1 MCVINLFL
9 GESEYLLYIFQVNPR
24 RTLYKTYLD
33 KIKASLRYTEPH
45 KEYSSD
51 VEIINYIKNVFPTQR
66 DQGKAIRKALAE
78 AVEEGRLIKKRNSYR
93 RAAAEVRRDD
103 AADLPP
109 APMLGQQTFLP
120 E

>member
-1 MCVINLFL
+1 MCFVNYLFL
-9 GESEYLLYIFQVNPR
+9 GESEYLIFFQVNPR

-109 APMLGQQTFLP
+109 APMLGQQTFLL